1 MEISYEY
8 MFSKAMEYDSVG
20 QRENAIANL
29 SVSAFCAG
37 TAELISPFQRDYMSR
52 FFHCFHL

>member
-20 QRENAIANL
+20 LRENAIANL
-29 SVSAFCAG
+29 SVSAFVQ
-37 TAELISPFQRDYMSR
+37 EQQN
-52 FFHCFHL
+52 